1 MLLKKL
7 KLELAYDS
15 KIPLLVINLGK
26 KKKKH
31 NSKRYMHANVHSSM
45 IYNSLY
51 KEAT

>member
-15 KIPLLVINLGK
+15 KIPLLVINLE
-26 KKKKH
+26 KKKH

-45 IYNSLY
+45 IYNSLDI
-51 KEAT
+51 EAT